1 MKNHFFYSY
10 FGNKREE
17 VETIYKNINLDNI
30 DTIIEPF
37 CGSCAFSFYISTLH
51 PNKYKYVINDNDK
64 NLTELLKITQ
74 DKIKF
79 DEFVQ
84 ELEEVLKDIDKDKY
98 LSIIK
103 SGSLLGYVLM
113 NYIYCIR
120 PGLFPIN
127 KLKSIK
133 GFISAPIINFLRT
146 EDITILNND
155 AIDVVKNYMNI
166 ETSLIF
172 LDPPY
177 VMLNNDH
184 YSSAKL
190 NIYEFLYENTID
202 NFKSTIVL
210 VLELNWIIKLLL
222 GKHIKF
228 TYDKKY
234 QTTHKQTTHCI
245 ISNKTTDN

>member
-37 CGSCAFSFYISTLH
+37 CGSCAFSFFISTLH

-64 NLTELLKITQ
+64 NLTELLKIAQ

-79 DEFVQ
+79 DEFAQ
-84 ELEEVLKDIDKDKY
+84 ELEEVLKDINKDKY

-103 SGSLLGYVLM
+103 SGSLLGYVLG
-113 NYIYCIR
+113 NYCYNIR
-120 PGLFPIN
+120 PRMFPLGKI
-127 KLKSIK
+127 KSIK
-133 GFISAPIINFLRT
+133 GFISAPIIKFLRT

-155 AIDVVKNYMNI
+155 ALDVVKNYMNI

-177 VMLNNDH
+177 MISNNSH
-184 YSSAKL
+184 YSDAKL
-190 NIYEFLYENTID
+190 NIYEFLYENSID

-228 TYDKKY
+228 TYAKKY
-234 QTTHKQTTHCI
+234 QTTKKQTTHCI
-245 ISNKTTDN
+245 ISNKNTNK